1 MSETYQI
8 RLNRFEGPFDL
19 LLFFI
24 ERDEL
29 DIQDI
34 PIGRITADFLAYMQQ
49 MAELNIEL
57 ASEFI
62 LVAATLIRIKARMLL
77 PRPELDEQGEEIDPR
92 ADLAARLLEYKRYKA
107 VTEEL
112 QAMEQHRQSLLP
124 RGNKENE
131 WRHVEQSLGIDQDL
145 LHVDL
150 YQLLKYFHQAVA
162 RGSARIK
169 VVHKVMPYPYSIAA
183 QRNYLAN
190 RLNAKEFVTFEDLF
204 VDFTDKMQAIFT
216 FLAMLEMLQVGRL
229 EIETQDEF
237 NRFGLRLKS

>member
-1 MSETYQI
+1 MNETYQI

-34 PIGRITADFLAYMQQ
+34 PIGKITADFLDYMQQ

-112 QAMEQHRQSLLP
+112 QAMEEHRQSLMP
-124 RGNKENE
+124 RGNKDQE
-131 WRHVEQSLGIDQDL
+131 WSRVEESLGIDQDL

-150 YQLLKYFHQAVA
+150 
-162 RGSARIK
+162 
-169 VVHKVMPYPYSIAA
+169 
-183 QRNYLAN
+183 
-190 RLNAKEFVTFEDLF
+190 
-204 VDFTDKMQAIFT
+204 
-216 FLAMLEMLQVGRL
+216 
-229 EIETQDEF
+229 
-237 NRFGLRLKS
+237 

>member
-1 MSETYQI
+1 MNETYQI

-34 PIGRITADFLAYMQQ
+34 PIGKITADFLDYMQQ

-112 QAMEQHRQSLLP
+112 QSMEQHRQSLLP
-124 RGNKENE
+124 RGNKEEE
-131 WRHVEQSLGIDQDL
+131 WRRVEESLGIDQDL

-162 RGSARIK
+162 RGSARVK
-169 VVHKVMPYPYSIAA
+169 VVHKVTPYPYSIAA

-190 RLNAKEFVTFEDLF
+190 RLNAREFITFEDLF
-204 VDFTDKMQAIFT
+204 LDFTDKMQAIFT

-237 NRFGLRLKS
+237 NRFGLRLKA